1 MSNVTPEIKIVADTE
16 NLDFVL
22 TTNFNTNRIIF
33 KCEFGELVL
42 PAGWQPISAAYGF
55 TQSDLA
61 DTLADNTYVAIEQLM
76 DLSKDLSPFGVDVRI
91 FKDTKLTDFSFNE
104 IAQSGDWI
112 ECDLVINLSKDAF
125 FGLAKVLADQKDR
138 INVFN

>member
-1 MSNVTPEIKIVADTE
+1 MNIKTPELNIAADTK

-22 TTNFNTNRIIF
+22 TTNFNTNRVIF

-42 PAGWQPISAAYGF
+42 AVGWQPITADCGW
-55 TQSDLA
+55 TQNELA

-104 IAQSGDWI
+104 VAQSGDWI

-125 FGLAKVLADQKDR
+125 FGLAKVLADLKDR
-138 INVFN
+138 INQFN